1 VCRFVLFLL
10 ATVLSVRLRFTDSD
24 YPLISSS
31 SSLSNLIYI
40 HLRIFGRVINLHD
53 PPRRRGSI
61 ETRNI
66 LLLVYLSIYCP
77 LLWMIFW
84 RIVNMNVYER
94 IRPLDFVLF
103 VVPFGFLLKFIIFT
117 LSLNV

>member
-1 VCRFVLFLL
+1 MCRFVLFLL

-40 HLRIFGRVINLHD
+40 HLRIFGRVINLYD

>member
-1 VCRFVLFLL
+1 M
-10 ATVLSVRLRFTDSD
+10 
-24 YPLISSS
+24 
-31 SSLSNLIYI
+31 
-40 HLRIFGRVINLHD
+40 
-53 PPRRRGSI
+53 

-103 VVPFGFLLKFIIFT
+103 VVLSVFSKVYYFHAFFKCVILQPCLFFCPFSFGHCMVCSSSIYGF
-117 LSLNV
+117 